1 MEQIIGNRVGIS
13 GLVTVR
19 RHPAGTIEKIK
30 DLHALGQH
38 VEAQKLLK
46 NGEVAARQKN
56 LVVDSANCGIDLLI
70 QWLVSGLNTS
80 IAYPIG
86 PQWGEIGTGTNAATL
101 ADTALQTPTLRE
113 PLSYAVDTS
122 FNEAQLQ
129 FFFPDAS
136 LANGSYTE
144 FGTFVST
151 SSTIGAGQLFNRALF
166 ASPYSKS
173 GGNDTTIECDLTIVN
188 S

>member
-1 MEQIIGNRVGIS
+1 MEHIIGNRVGIS
-13 GLVTVR
+13 GIVTVR
-19 RHPAGTIEKIK
+19 RHPAGTIETIK
-30 DLHALGQH
+30 ALHAQGRH
-38 VEAQKLLK
+38 DEAQDLL
-46 NGEVAARQKN
+46 NRGEVAVRQNN

-86 PQWGEIGTGTNAATL
+86 PQWGEIGTGTNAAAL
-101 ADTALQTPTLRE
+101 SDTALQTPTLRE

-151 SSTIGAGQLFNRALF
+151 SPSTGAGQLFNRALF

-173 GGNDTTIECDLTIVN
+173 GGNDTTVEVDFTISN
-188 S
+188 